1 VGQKPE
7 FIRIGPVCGKRTR
20 QRGQRSRELPDH
32 RLIHASPDGA
42 ASAWP
47 FQNNGSPFSVRIAPQ
62 IRLNTNDAALD
73 FAAQGWEL
81 TRLRSYQIAARIAS
95 GDLVT
100 VLNDFELPPQP
111 VHVIH
116 QEGRRALRKVRAFV
130 DFVVDRLRAD
140 PSIS

>member
-1 VGQKPE
+1 
-7 FIRIGPVCGKRTR
+7 
-20 QRGQRSRELPDH
+20 LP
-32 RLIHASPDGA
+32 
-42 ASAWP
+42 
-47 FQNNGSPFSVRIAPQ
+47 
-62 IRLNTNDAALD
+62 
-73 FAAQGWEL
+73 
-81 TRLRSYQIAARIAS
+81 RIAS